1 MNDLVP
7 NFDSEAIAKIAKDK
21 YGIAGDVS
29 SLVSF
34 EDQNARIKAP
44 TCSYVMKIANKR
56 FDENLLH
63 MQTDTIAHINEVAPD
78 LNISRVIPSN
88 DGKTISK
95 VDGYC
100 VRLFTYLDGEI
111 LINVKR
117 SPALYRDI
125 GRFMGKF
132 SNALAGYSHPHSVK
146 HGDYW
151 NLDNILMCKEHL
163 GDVIEDEAR
172 ARIERFYQTYEEK
185 VLPKLDR
192 LRKSIVHHDANEQ
205 NILVEPDVPDKVS
218 GLIDFGEIQYSSHIN
233 ELAVCIAYCLL
244 EEEDI
249 QTATDEM
256 IKGYTDEFP
265 LEDIEKEVLPD
276 LIPMR
281 MVQSIIMS
289 SNAAKAAPDNEYI
302 TIVQKPGKELLR
314 KF

>member
-29 SLVSF
+29 SLVSY

-111 LINVKR
+111 LI
-117 SPALYRDI
+117 RD
-125 GRFMGKF
+125 GK
-132 SNALAGYSHPHSVK
+132 LAG
-146 HGDYW
+146 
-151 NLDNILMCKEHL
+151 
-163 GDVIEDEAR
+163 
-172 ARIERFYQTYEEK
+172 
-185 VLPKLDR
+185 
-192 LRKSIVHHDANEQ
+192 
-205 NILVEPDVPDKVS
+205 
-218 GLIDFGEIQYSSHIN
+218 
-233 ELAVCIAYCLL
+233 
-244 EEEDI
+244 
-249 QTATDEM
+249 
-256 IKGYTDEFP
+256 
-265 LEDIEKEVLPD
+265 
-276 LIPMR
+276 
-281 MVQSIIMS
+281 
-289 SNAAKAAPDNEYI
+289 
-302 TIVQKPGKELLR
+302 
-314 KF
+314 